1 MPLSLSGPELETGL
15 RTLDVP
21 VVVRCH
27 GRHAERLRDAVA
39 DAWRDCGSGSAVG
52 DPDAAV
58 VDAVLDDDQMVVE
71 RARSAGATASTS
83 LEHLLHDLSPVVT
96 ERAITRNAGRLLMLH
111 AAGVADTSTGACV
124 ALVAPSGTG
133 KTTATRILARELGYA
148 SDETVGIRDDLGI
161 VAHPKPLSILT
172 SEHSALKV
180 QTPASRLGLQPTPT
194 GLHLAGVLVLRRDP
208 DGPEVE
214 VAPVRTVLALAE
226 LAPQTSYL
234 SRLARPLHRLAG
246 ALAATGGLR
255 VVRYREADSLRPVVR
270 DLLDGVA

>member
-1 MPLSLSGPELETGL
+1 VPLSLSGPELEIGL

-27 GRHAERLRDAVA
+27 GGHAGLLRESVA
-39 DAWRDCGSGSAVG
+39 HTWRDCT
-52 DPDAAV
+52 DDAAV
-58 VDAVLDDDQMVVE
+58 DDPDRAVVDVVLDDDETVVE
-71 RARSAGATASTS
+71 QARLRGATASTS

-111 AAGVADTSTGACV
+111 AAGVADSDSGACV

-148 SDETVGIRDDLGI
+148 SDETVGIREDLGV

-172 SEHSALKV
+172 SEQSALKV

-234 SRLARPLHRLAG
+234 SRLPRPLHRLAD
-246 ALAATGGLR
+246 ALVATGGLR
-255 VVRYREADSLRPVVR
+255 LVTYREADALRPVVR
-270 DLLDGVA
+270 DLLDGAA

>member
-1 MPLSLSGPELETGL
+1 MPLSLSGPALETGL

-27 GRHAERLRDAVA
+27 GRHAELLRDAVA
-39 DAWRDCGSGSAVG
+39 DAWRDCGTGSAVG

-58 VDAVLDDDQMVVE
+58 VDVVLDDDETVVE
-71 RARSAGATASTS
+71 EARLQGATGSTS

-111 AAGVADTSTGACV
+111 AAGVADLSTGACV

-148 SDETVGIRDDLGI
+148 SDETVGIRDDLSV

-172 SEHSALKV
+172 SADSALKV
-180 QTPASRLGLQPTPT
+180 QTPASRLGLQPSPT
-194 GLHLAGVLVLRRDP
+194 GLRLAGVLVLRRDP

-234 SRLARPLHRLAG
+234 SRLPRPLHRLADT
-246 ALAATGGLR
+246 LVATGGLR
-255 VVRYREADSLRPVVR
+255 VVSYREADSLRPVVR
-270 DLLDGVA
+270 DLLDGAA